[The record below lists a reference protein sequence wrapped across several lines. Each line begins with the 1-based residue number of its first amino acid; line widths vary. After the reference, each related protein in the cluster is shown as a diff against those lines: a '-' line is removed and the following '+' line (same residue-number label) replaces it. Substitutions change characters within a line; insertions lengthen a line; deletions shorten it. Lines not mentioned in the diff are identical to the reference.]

1 MEEVRFLKNLYR
13 ERRLLRKEILRNKRL
28 KPKVVREK
36 ISIRRGLNRSKAGS
50 SNTNSLNDEDAIQYE
65 DSNFSIFRPS
75 EIQDYMDIGDMA
87 TCCVDCGALIWVNF
101 LVGLWQVCTQ

>member
-36 ISIRRGLNRSKAGS
+36 ISIRQGCKILEN
-50 SNTNSLNDEDAIQYE
+50 
-65 DSNFSIFRPS
+65 IF
-75 EIQDYMDIGDMA
+75 
-87 TCCVDCGALIWVNF
+87 VF
-101 LVGLWQVCTQ
+101 